1 MKYVPIFFLLLL
13 GISSYSQNANQNLE
27 QALEKY
33 DNYFTETRESLYLH
47 LNKSSYLRGENL
59 WFQGYAFDRRNQKLS
74 KDVRNVELRV
84 YNDQGIMLKK
94 QLLLAFDGKFFG
106 QVELDSTFVDGD
118 YYLKAETNWM
128 KNFKEDY
135 VHVQKFEIL
144 SSKAEDQQQQLK
156 SYDLQL
162 LPEGG
167 HLVSDLKGRLGL
179 KLINQKGLGVQFD
192 AELLEDDKLINSVKS
207 NQFGHA
213 VVDISPKSNAAYKV
227 KVTLPN
233 DEIIVQPIEDIKPYG
248 HVLNVTNTLPNQT
261 IISVFSKLPE
271 GTTPEN
277 LNLEILVH
285 KEGDRFSFPV
295 DYEEGILRMTKAID
309 KDYLFYGVNTI
320 TLMQNGTPVAERLI
334 FHRSKSINQAEQVKI
349 AKTRT
354 SDRDTV
360 SLKLNLP
367 EVYENAHLSISVLP
381 KNTIS
386 YQKNKNIISA
396 FLLEPFVNGYI
407 EDVNY
412 YFKTPDRRI
421 DYNLDLLLLTQGWSK
436 YDWSRIF
443 NSKPKMDFQ
452 RKNGFS
458 QTITINQNIPGN
470 VESLLLFNTIY
481 NNEEVFPLDDPN
493 QKKFT
498 LDNRYLFKGEK
509 QEFSFITRSKK
520 FKKPKIVISANAGIS
535 NDRLDNSYFTLPIA
549 DRRTVKLDMDSNRF
563 YANFL
568 NGELL
573 DEVLIKAEKEDDG
586 PEQNYINSF
595 ADNKV
600 KVDEDFVNT
609 YPLLSDYLSYRGF
622 LVTDVGGR
630 FSIRPLARTSFQGS
644 NAPAVFLNGVLL
656 NDLSILA
663 GSRTSDFEEIVID
676 KTGYGGGLQG
686 ANGFIRLTY
695 RLTPLFTNPG
705 DQPLST
711 PYLQIEAKNGFEPP
725 KAFYNPEY
733 TFYKSDAFQSVG
745 TVGWFPNI
753 TIQPGEE
760 HYLDFIETGLDTLTL
775 FIEGITDEG
784 HLIFIEKDYSSK
796 LNYQEQ

>member
-1 MKYVPIFFLLLL
+1 MRYTTLIALFFTLFSF
-13 GISSYSQNANQNLE
+13 GQNPTQTLE
-27 QALEKY
+27 QTLDSY
-33 DNYFTETRESLYLH
+33 DAYFKSSRESLYLH

-59 WFQGYAFDRRNQKLS
+59 WFQGYAFDRRIQKLS
-74 KDVRNVELRV
+74 QEVRNVELRV
-84 YNDQGIMLKK
+84 YNDKGVMLKK
-94 QLLLAFDGKFFG
+94 QLLLAFDGIFFG
-106 QVELDSTFVDGD
+106 QVELDSTFTDGN

-135 VHVQKFEIL
+135 THIQTFEIF
-144 SSKAEDQQQQLK
+144 SAKAEDQKQNIR

-167 HLVSDLKGRLGL
+167 HLVSDCKGRLGL
-179 KLINQKGLGVQFD
+179 KLINQKGLGVQFE
-192 AELLEDDKLINSVKS
+192 AELLEDDKVINSVKS
-207 NQFGHA
+207 NQFGHS
-213 VVDISPKSNAAYKV
+213 VLDITPLGTSSYKV
-227 KVTLPN
+227 RLTLPN
-233 DEIIVQPIEDIKPYG
+233 DEIIVQHIEGIKPYG

-261 IISVFSKLPE
+261 IVSVFSKLPD
-271 GTTPEN
+271 GTEAKD
-277 LNLEILVH
+277 LNLEIVVH

-295 DYEEGILRMTKAID
+295 EYEEGILRMTKAID

-320 TLMQNGTPVAERLI
+320 TLMQDGTPVAERLI
-334 FHRSKSINQAEQVKI
+334 FNRSKSINQPEQVKI
-349 AKTRT
+349 AKIRNTK
-354 SDRDTV
+354 RDSVT
-360 SLKLNLP
+360 LKLNLP
-367 EVYENAHLSISVLP
+367 EVYENARLSISVLP

-386 YQKNKNIISA
+386 YQKNKNIIST
-396 FLLEPFVNGYI
+396 FLLDPFVNGYI
-407 EDVNY
+407 EDRNY
-412 YFKTPDRRI
+412 YFKKPNRI
-421 DYNLDLLLLTQGWSK
+421 VDYNLDLLLLTQGWSK
-436 YDWSRIF
+436 YSWNSIF
-443 NSKPKMDFQ
+443 NSKPKDVYE

-458 QTITINQNIPGN
+458 QTITINEKIPKN

-481 NNEEVFPLDDPN
+481 NNEKVFPLDDSNP
-493 QKKFT
+493 KTFS
-498 LDNRYLFKGEK
+498 LDNRYLFKGET
-509 QEFSFITRSKK
+509 QEFSFITKSKR
-520 FKKPKIVISANAGIS
+520 FKKPKLIISSTANVAS
-535 NDRLDNSYFTLPIA
+535 DRLDESYFTLPIA
-549 DRRTVKLDMDSNRF
+549 ERRTTKLDMDSNRF

-573 DEVLIKAEKEDDG
+573 DEVLIKAEKKEEG
-586 PEQNYINSF
+586 LQQNYVNSF

-600 KVDEDFVNT
+600 KVDEDFVNN

-622 LVTDVGGR
+622 LVSDNGGS
-630 FSIRPLARTSFQGS
+630 FSIRPLARTSINGS
-644 NAPAVFLNGVLL
+644 NTPAVFLNGVLL

-711 PYLQIEAKNGFEPP
+711 PYTQIEAKIGFEPP

-733 TFYKSDAFQSVG
+733 TFYNSDAFQSVG
-745 TVGWFPNI
+745 TVAWFPNI
-753 TIQPGEE
+753 TVEPGAD
-760 HYLDFIETGLDTLTL
+760 HYLDIIDTGLDTLTL

-784 HLIFIEKDYSSK
+784 NLIYVEKDYSSK